1 MSSKRK
7 FYKTIVQIEILSE
20 TPYSSTD
27 LEKINLDIT
36 EGSQSGKIQ
45 IITDSEEIDARTC
58 AGKLLNEHSL
68 EPDFFAIDEHGNDI
82 EDKIEPHFADDEVE
96 EHNEKVHKLKMDKD

>member
-45 IITDSEEIDARTC
+45 IITDSEEIDAKTC
-58 AGKLLNEHSL
+58 AKKMITEHNIES
-68 EPDFFAIDEHGNDI
+68 DFFSIDEHGNDLGD
-82 EDKIEPHFADDEVE
+82 EIEPHFADDEVE
-96 EHNEKVHKLKMDKD
+96 EQNEKVHKLKMDKD